1 MFNKHFHLRKVMEPE
16 NITQIDCAIS
26 VSGVAQQC
34 DPTLGATTQLMK
46 QQEGKA
52 SSLTREGS
60 ATR

>member
-34 DPTLGATTQLMK
+34 DPTFGATIQLMNNKKEK
-46 QQEGKA
+46 QVH
-52 SSLTREGS
+52 
-60 ATR
+60 